1 MVSVCNRL
9 GYEIIHWNLDTND
22 WRYPYDPS
30 PIIDSLYQHD
40 DGALSS
46 KIVLMHDK
54 PITVQALDSIIK
66 FYQNKGYTF
75 VNMEKCL
82 GMKGYF

>member
-1 MVSVCNRL
+1 M
-9 GYEIIHWNLDTND
+9 GYEVVHWNLDTND
-22 WRYPYDPS
+22 WRHPYDTS
-30 PIIDSLYQHD
+30 PIIDSVHEQHEY
-40 DGALSS
+40 GSMKS

-54 PITVQALDSIIK
+54 PITVKALNSIIK
-66 FYQNKGYTF
+66 FYKQKGYTF